1 MIEFS
6 QQGYGYSGAGV
17 SAYSPYK
24 VDLGGVILGAIV
36 GVGALILIPK
46 VLGVIAGGQ
55 GGYGYGAYRSKLH
68 ELKSPELRSH
78 GVPHT
83 LADIE
88 ELGGVADMMAKL
100 DDFLAKNNVDS
111 TTCMQKAVCHFMRNS
126 SQNSVNGQTNQI
138 EDMILALSE

>member
-1 MIEFS
+1 M
-6 QQGYGYSGAGV
+6 
-17 SAYSPYK
+17 
-24 VDLGGVILGAIV
+24 GGVILGAIV

-46 VLGVIAGGQ
+46 VLGVIAGAHPY
-55 GGYGYGAYRSKLH
+55 GGGGFGAYRSKLQ

-78 GVPHT
+78 GVPHP

-88 ELGGVADMMAKL
+88 ELGGVADMMAKF

-126 SQNSVNGQTNQI
+126 SQNSITGQSNQV